1 MTVAYA
7 PLDQWLK
14 LRWPNESERR
24 LVLQGYQSLKEHPL
38 LLADIALHGGMFAD
52 TTIAADAHELA
63 IAEGRRQLAARI
75 IKAASVEPLEI
86 QRFFT
91 RAKPT
96 GDK

>member
-1 MTVAYA
+1 VTIAYA

-14 LRWPNESERR
+14 LRWPDEDQRR
-24 LVLQGYQSLKEHPL
+24 LVLRGYQSLKDQPL

-52 TTIAADAHELA
+52 TTIAANAHELA
-63 IAEGRRQLAARI
+63 VAEGRRQLAARI
-75 IKAASVEPLEI
+75 IKAASVEPLEV

-96 GDK
+96 GDQ